1 MFNADIIGGGGTPAW
16 GTEMG
21 QGDGYYFHFED
32 MSDFFTGMVYNAVP
46 DTNNVSCPLGK
57 GGNQRDDYDFV
68 IASVFDK
75 VYVNNNLVRGAKF
88 LLLIV
93 KKLVGAH
100 HVGRRALKYNPH
112 MSYRGE
118 YVNERCFSLI
128 PSTLGIA
135 PKAAWFINEINIIN
149 QDELHFTAYVLKKD
163 GSAEY
168 LSTNARKNEMTA
180 LIGVRLQNSFGRQ
193 TFDIDDDAPR
203 QIIWYGAP
211 GTGKSF
217 TVNNVTNKSNSVR
230 TTFHPDTDYAS
241 FVGTYKPTL
250 RPVKPMYQN
259 IQGRDEEISYKFTP
273 QVFLKAYVNAWRNY
287 AENPDNPTPYYLVI
301 EEINRGNCAQIFG
314 DLFQL
319 LDREDNGASTY
330 EIVPDTDI
338 EKFLKEDEDGFVK
351 EEAVEDF
358 TVDIKEGKILRLPSN
373 LFIYATMNTSDQS
386 LFPIDSAF
394 KRRWEWRYTPIAKPA
409 EKNWTIS
416 ANNRFWS
423 WWEFLKRIN
432 FEIGKATESEDKKLG
447 YFFARA
453 KRTEVADID
462 NNNGTIEAS
471 TFVSKVLFY
480 LWNDVIK
487 DNDFNTDILKDANG
501 KDLDFTRFFKV
512 VDGET
517 TIDEVLVENFIT
529 NVMKVQLPDEP
540 DVVEEIQDNSSKST
554 FSINGE
560 LVNSLSSV
568 ASTTIKKYIELNQT
582 ATADDVFNAWSPY
595 SQYSTHSWIISK
607 DEKTKRA
614 ERLQCGDGSFVWVNK
629 DGWMRLPNSLNRDTI
644 QEFMDAVNSA
654 DFGITIIENK
664 E

>member
-1 MFNADIIGGGGTPAW
+1 MIRSLFFYKELTPAEV
-16 GTEMG
+16 GATQANETYIRLNNSFDHVSFF
-21 QGDGYYFHFED
+21 QGKAVEKNTVVECTINATNITNNEQNGNVVTLRFVYYVNNKNKEKRIPSLTSLF
-32 MSDFFTGMVYNAVP
+32 SS
-46 DTNNVSCPLGK
+46 NNVSEGDVVCLECRKKNNEVNYFIKFIPKGAMHLFGQTLFFESTDQYTLPLLDTK
-57 GGNQRDDYDFV
+57 
-68 IASVFDK
+68 S
-75 VYVNNNLVRGAKF
+75 
-88 LLLIV
+88 
-93 KKLVGAH
+93 
-100 HVGRRALKYNPH
+100 
-112 MSYRGE
+112 
-118 YVNERCFSLI
+118 
-128 PSTLGIA
+128 
-135 PKAAWFINEINIIN
+135 
-149 QDELHFTAYVLKKD
+149 QDE
-163 GSAEY
+163 
-168 LSTNARKNEMTA
+168 N
-180 LIGVRLQNSFGRQ
+180 NS
-193 TFDIDDDAPR
+193 DAPR

-416 ANNRFWS
+416 ANNSFWS

-453 KRTEVADID
+453 KRADVADID
-462 NNNGTIEAS
+462 NNNNNGTIEAS

-512 VDGET
+512 VNGET
-517 TIDEVLVENFIT
+517 KIDEVLVENFIT
-529 NVMKVQLPDEP
+529 NVMNVQLPDEP
-540 DVVEEIQDNSSKST
+540 EVVEEIQDNSSKST
-554 FSINGE
+554 FSINDE